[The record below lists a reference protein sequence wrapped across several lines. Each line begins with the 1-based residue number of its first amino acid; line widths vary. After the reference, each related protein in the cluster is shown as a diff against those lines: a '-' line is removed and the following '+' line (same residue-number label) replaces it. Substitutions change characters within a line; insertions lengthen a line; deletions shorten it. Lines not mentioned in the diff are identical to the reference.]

1 MAAEKMIPDIGPVP
15 RFEPYPLE
23 LSDWRDGIV
32 VRSPNWLGDAVMSLP
47 ALTVLRRTIPHPC
60 GLFVVCPR
68 GLAPLFRMLPGI
80 VDAVIDLA
88 DAHSF
93 PTWEERKRVR
103 WLNAGLGL
111 LLNNSFRDALWIKTC
126 RVPRLFGTDARFR
139 SFLLAQSFRFPPRLD
154 HQLNLPH
161 QAAKYLAMA
170 QALGAPDWDGVLPEF
185 DLPYEPETWSDE
197 LREVLQTPNLL
208 ALAPGAAY
216 GAAKRWDPLRFA
228 EVARWWVR
236 ERSGKAVLLC
246 TGKEAEDA
254 RKALSG
260 LPPGSGFDLA
270 GKTTLETLMLVLKKA
285 VCCAAND
292 SGAMHLAA
300 VLGTP
305 GAAPFGSTDPAATSP
320 LSKKWR
326 ILFDKQPCA
335 PCFKR
340 VCPKG
345 DRACMEAVS
354 AADVINALR
363 EVTELAETQKSSS

>member
-15 RFEPYPLE
+15 HFEKFPLK
-23 LSDWRDGIV
+23 LSDWHDGLLI
-32 VRSPNWLGDAVMSLP
+32 RSPNWLGDAVMSLP
-47 ALTVLRRTIPHPC
+47 ALMVLRRLVPHPC
-60 GLFVVCPR
+60 GLFVVCPK
-68 GLAPLFRMLPGI
+68 GLAPLFHLLPGI
-80 VDAVIDLA
+80 VDSVVELA

-93 PTWEERKRVR
+93 PSRDEMSRVR
-103 WLNAGLGL
+103 WLNAGLAL
-111 LLNNSFRDALWIKTC
+111 LFNNSFRDALWIKAC
-126 RVPRLFGTDARFR
+126 RVPKLFGTDARFR
-139 SFLLAQSFRFPPRLD
+139 SFLLARAFRFPPRRD

-170 QALGAPDWDGVLPEF
+170 QALGAPEWDGALPEF
-185 DLPYEPETWSDE
+185 SLPYEPEIWPDE
-197 LREVLQTPNLL
+197 LRAVLQEKNLL

-216 GAAKRWDPLRFA
+216 GAAKRWDPVRFG
-228 EVARWWVR
+228 EVARWWVQ
-236 ERSGKAVLLC
+236 ERGGKAVLLC

-254 RKALSG
+254 RKALAG
-260 LPPGSGFDLA
+260 LPEGSYYDLA
-270 GKTTLETLMLVLKKA
+270 GKTSLETLMMVLKKA
-285 VCCAAND
+285 VCCVAND
-292 SGAMHLAA
+292 SGGMHLAA

-345 DRACMEAVS
+345 NPVCMKAIS
-354 AADVINALR
+354 AADMIDALR
-363 EVTELAETQKSSS
+363 QVTEPSNSKT

>member
-1 MAAEKMIPDIGPVP
+1 MAAEIMIPDIGPVP
-15 RFEPYPLE
+15 RFEKYPLE
-23 LSDWRDGIV
+23 LSDWRDGILI
-32 VRSPNWLGDAVMSLP
+32 RSPNWLGDAVMSLP
-47 ALTVLRRTIPHPC
+47 ALAVLRRLVPYPC

-80 VDAVIDLA
+80 VDSVLELA

-93 PTWEERKRVR
+93 PTREERKRVR
-103 WLNAGLGL
+103 WLNAGLCL

-126 RVPRLFGTDARFR
+126 RIPKLFGTDARFR

-170 QALGAPDWDGVLPEF
+170 QALGAPEWDGVLPEF
-185 DLPYEPETWSDE
+185 DLPYEPEIWSDE
-197 LREVLQTPNLL
+197 LRSVLSEPDLL

-236 ERSGKAVLLC
+236 VRGGKVVLLC
-246 TGKEAEDA
+246 TGKEAQDA
-254 RKALSG
+254 RNALSG
-260 LPPGSGFDLA
+260 LPPGSYFDLA
-270 GKTTLETLMLVLKKA
+270 GKTTLETLMQVLKKA
-285 VCCAAND
+285 VCCVAND

-320 LSKKWR
+320 LSGKWR

-340 VCPKG
+340 ICPLG
-345 DRACMEAVS
+345 HRACMEAIS
-354 AADVINALR
+354 AADVINALGP
-363 EVTELAETQKSSS
+363 VTGTSGTQKSFI